1 MKILLVKC
9 KEDVIISRR
18 RADGAPDHCFIKG
31 KAYDMCLD

>member
-1 MKILLVKC
+1 MEILLVKC